1 MLSFRVPSSI
11 PTRVYKRPGMHTRA
25 ESGQRVD
32 RLIKQNKRLK
42 RILRKKKY
50 SSAVKFDNRRI
61 ILEELNT
68 FMELLDNVIDILSDD
83 IPKETMSS
91 EDERMFNDLGT
102 VLDLYEFCGEIPDD
116 TTCEF

>member
-1 MLSFRVPSSI
+1 
-11 PTRVYKRPGMHTRA
+11 
-25 ESGQRVD
+25 
-32 RLIKQNKRLK
+32 
-42 RILRKKKY
+42 
-50 SSAVKFDNRRI
+50 
-61 ILEELNT
+61 
-68 FMELLDNVIDILSDD
+68 MELMDNVIDILSDD

>member
-42 RILRKKKY
+42 RILRKKK
-50 SSAVKFDNRRI
+50 
-61 ILEELNT
+61 IL
-68 FMELLDNVIDILSDD
+68 F
-83 IPKETMSS
+83 
-91 EDERMFNDLGT
+91 G
-102 VLDLYEFCGEIPDD
+102 G
-116 TTCEF
+116 